1 MFQVVSIGTNS
12 GRQRFRLFRRPISR
26 RRAGPMH
33 RGRRRGP
40 SGGNTTNRRAKEA
53 LPTFVGD
60 LKYGLLP
67 STLHFCCFKRRLETR
82 SMRLSSREPSERSA
96 MLTGRPQG
104 LGTSTGSRSAVGS
117 AAIPCWVAARCV
129 PNEAVRTRNRCM
141 ASKVRCEHLSCTLLR
156 CPHPAP
162 LHTRLEPAVEQR
174 VRYSSS
180 PTAPDI
186 SLPSASADV

>member
-1 MFQVVSIGTNS
+1 MKRV
-12 GRQRFRLFRRPISR
+12 RHLRRPISHW
-26 RRAGPMH
+26 RAAPMH
-33 RGRRRGP
+33 RGDRRGP

-67 STLHFCCFKRRLETR
+67 STLHFCCFKRRIETR

-129 PNEAVRTRNRCM
+129 PNEAVRTRNRWI
-141 ASKVRCEHLSCTLLR
+141 ASKVRCEHHSCTLLR

-162 LHTRLEPAVEQR
+162 LHTRLAPAVEQR
-174 VRYSSS
+174 VRYLTSA
-180 PTAPDI
+180 TALDI
-186 SLPSASADV
+186 NHPCASADV